1 MINLPDLYHDYIACL
16 NSRRLE
22 NLHLFVDVDVVYNN
36 QKTGLSG
43 YTKML
48 EQNFA
53 EIPDLK
59 FTIQLLVCEKE
70 YVASRLGFDCT
81 PKGNFMGLPVNGRN
95 IVFTENVF
103 YRFQDR
109 KIKEVWSV
117 IDKAAIEA
125 QLEDDK

>member
-1 MINLPDLYHDYIACL
+1 MINLPDLYHDYIACI
-16 NSRRLE
+16 NSRRME
-22 NLHLFVDVDVVYNN
+22 NLYLFVDVDVVYNN
-36 QKTGLSG
+36 RKIGLSG

-70 YVASRLGFDCT
+70 YVASRLSFDCT
-81 PKGNFMGLPVNGRN
+81 PKGNFLGLPVNGRN

-103 YRFQDR
+103 YQFHDR
-109 KIKEVWSV
+109 KIIEVWSV

-125 QLEDDK
+125 QLENDK

>member
-22 NLHLFVDVDVVYNN
+22 NLYLFVDVDVVYNN
-36 QKTGLSG
+36 RKIGLSG

-48 EQNFA
+48 EQNFG

-59 FTIQLLVCEKE
+59 FTIQLLVYEKE
-70 YVASRLGFDCT
+70 YVASRLSFDCT
-81 PKGNFMGLPVNGRN
+81 PKGNFLGLPVNGRN

-103 YRFQDR
+103 YQFHDR
-109 KIKEVWSV
+109 KIIEVWSV

-125 QLEDDK
+125 QLENDK

>member
-1 MINLPDLYHDYIACL
+1 MINLPDLYQDYIACL

-36 QKTGLSG
+36 RKIGLSG

-81 PKGNFMGLPVNGRN
+81 PKGKFLGLPVNGRN

-103 YRFQDR
+103 YQFHDR

-117 IDKAAIEA
+117 IDKAAIET
-125 QLEDDK
+125 QLENDK